1 VGSQYLESEDT
12 GGKLIDP
19 NANPSQS
26 QFDRRSAQEAQAR
39 LDYYQMLQ
47 NIPMD

>member
-1 VGSQYLESEDT
+1 VGSQYLDSEDT

-47 NIPMD
+47 NIPVD